1 METVRNHTVAANLSG
16 KGGRG
21 LWGDGSL
28 STGCGSMAQGGTS
41 LWVQGSGLRGDLQYL
56 EQELET
62 GDALER
68 QNQEGLEGK
77 ALADGGALQLLQ
89 DLSQT
94 AVAVPAGQGAWVRRG
109 TGHMGDTVKARG
121 VGAQWNVCR

>member
-1 METVRNHTVAANLSG
+1 
-16 KGGRG
+16 
-21 LWGDGSL
+21 
-28 STGCGSMAQGGTS
+28 MAQGGTS
-41 LWVQGSGLRGDLQYL
+41 LWVQGSGLKGDLQYL

-77 ALADGGALQLLQ
+77 ALADGALSSFSRTSRKLL
-89 DLSQT
+89 LLFL
-94 AVAVPAGQGAWVRRG
+94 QGREPRVRRG
-109 TGHMGDTVKARG
+109 TGHMRDTVKARG